1 MTLKK
6 LSILLTAIILLIPGL
21 QSETD
26 YTTSFNGKI
35 VIRNDQTLFT
45 AFAYVTIGSFKAVDR
60 DRMPPLK
67 EFVWKRL
74 DSGLD
79 PGYKQ
84 KIRQDIAPYLTDRM
98 FEYNLTMLALNCTPP
113 PHIRFLKEELEA
125 HILSRGGDVERTM
138 KTFKGLEKF
147 PALLTGF
154 YEKAGIAHLY
164 EDCRPWYDEAI
175 AVYKEKTSRLLDRA
189 LKYLKIQP
197 EEISL
202 PYDKVVII
210 LNLIG
215 PRGSAMG
222 PIWKGVK
229 YDVHSPWD
237 SLSWS
242 PHEFIHDMVAPV
254 TKSVKYKAEI
264 LRLVEKVRAGIK
276 DSAAEQYYQD
286 PIDFFDE
293 CLVRTLDHL
302 VTSDWSKSWER
313 ERVKEALAAQASRG
327 FVLCRP
333 MLESLALYENS
344 ALTFYEYFPGFLASV
359 GQRIEPGLSDK
370 WAGESCSG
378 QIKE

>member
-1 MTLKK
+1 MTPKK
-6 LSILLTAIILLIPGL
+6 LNIILTAIILLIAGL
-21 QSETD
+21 KAETGE
-26 YTTSFNGKI
+26 TTSIKEKI
-35 VIRNDQTLFT
+35 IIRNDQTLFT

-67 EFVWKRL
+67 EYVWKRL
-74 DSGLD
+74 DSGLT

-98 FEYNLTMLALNCTPP
+98 FEYNLTMLALNCSQPP
-113 PHIRFLKEELEA
+113 RIRFLKEELEA
-125 HILSRGGDVERTM
+125 HVLSRGGDVEKAM

-147 PALLTGF
+147 PVLLTEF
-154 YEKAGIAHLY
+154 YEKAGIAQLY

-175 AVYKEKTSRLLDRA
+175 ARYKEETSRLLDRA
-189 LKYLKIQP
+189 LKYLKIPP

-210 LNLIG
+210 PNLIG

-222 PIWKGVK
+222 PVWKGVK

-237 SLSWS
+237 SVSWS
-242 PHEFIHDMVAPV
+242 PHEFIHDLIAPV

-264 LRLVEKVRAGIK
+264 LRLVEKVKARIK
-276 DSAAEQYYQD
+276 DSAAGQYYQD

-293 CLVRTLDHL
+293 CLVRTLDHI
-302 VTSDWSKSWER
+302 VTSDWSKSWQR
-313 ERVKEALAAQASRG
+313 ERVQEALASQASRG
-327 FVLCRP
+327 FVLCQP

-344 ALTFYEYFPGFLASV
+344 ALTFYEYFPGFLESV
-359 GQRIEPGLSDK
+359 GRRIEPGLSDK
-370 WAGESCSG
+370 WAGKSRSG
-378 QIKE
+378 QIND